1 MSHALSMIAVTCKI
15 NAYINN
21 QYS

>member
-1 MSHALSMIAVTCKI
+1 MSHALSMIVVTCKI